1 MTLTVK
7 LPTELEREFE
17 IHCKRRRLTKSEVVT
32 KLLAQYLA
40 LEAPKKT
47 PHQLAE
53 ELGLVGGF
61 SGPRDLSSN
70 ARRYLRK
77 RLHEKRNR

>member
-7 LPTELEREFE
+7 LPEELERDFE
-17 IHCKRRRLTKSEVVT
+17 THCKLRRLTKSEVVT

-40 LEAPKKT
+40 LQAPKKT

-61 SGPRDLSSN
+61 SGPADLSSN
-70 ARRYLRK
+70 VRRYFRK
-77 RLHEKRNR
+77 RLREKPTR